1 MIRRWSS
8 KKKFAAIYL
17 SCVALNER
25 PDALAV
31 RHLRRFI
38 SGGGGNQRRES
49 NCRAIAD
56 QVSSIYHYHL
66 PSSRL
71 ETKQTLPSSDLTHK
85 TKKSIIP
92 KQNTKEKVMG
102 NSSSKTPAFTPLPDR
117 KPQVSAAQAA
127 VPRDFHDIPERVLIH
142 TTLGDITV
150 GLFREQTPRVSHH
163 VVHIV
168 DCLAGRRPTSQ
179 IPVYIHDTLP
189 ILHISEQK
197 KERRTPSACQPKSPP

>member
-142 TTLGDITV
+142 TTLGD
-150 GLFREQTPRVSHH
+150 
-163 VVHIV
+163 
-168 DCLAGRRPTSQ
+168 RRIFGIAVP
-179 IPVYIHDTLP
+179 LP
-189 ILHISEQK
+189 I
-197 KERRTPSACQPKSPP
+197 C